1 MPVHN
6 ADIAATFND
15 IADLLEICDANP
27 FRIRAYRNVAR
38 TVSGFSH
45 EFKTLIDT
53 GTPPPKLPGIGAD
66 LSAKIY
72 EIVTTGH
79 CTLLETLH
87 QQVPPVMTELL
98 KVAGLGPKRVQAL
111 HSELGIT
118 TIEQLKQAAR
128 TGKIRTVAGFVPKN
142 EQRTLDSLA
151 ALVEPDNRFKR
162 PIAMQYAQTLVDYLK
177 RVDASIKSSSRAV
190 TAVCKTPTAI
200 LIF

>member
-1 MPVHN
+1 
-6 ADIAATFND
+6 
-15 IADLLEICDANP
+15 
-27 FRIRAYRNVAR
+27 
-38 TVSGFSH
+38 
-45 EFKTLIDT
+45 
-53 GTPPPKLPGIGAD
+53 
-66 LSAKIY
+66 
-72 EIVTTGH
+72 
-79 CTLLETLH
+79 
-87 QQVPPVMTELL
+87 MTELL